1 MIKRQILAFLLR
13 WLTSCVA
20 MYVCINCFGTFAD
33 GSEAVRTSWGF
44 YVIAG
49 LVFSLVNTIVKPIAT
64 IFALP
69 LLLVTLGL
77 FTLILNAAMVALTI
91 WIMPDVT
98 MTFWG
103 AIESCLLIS
112 LINFLVNLVV
122 PDVK

>member
-1 MIKRQILAFLLR
+1 MIKRQSLAFLLR

-20 MYVCINCFGTFAD
+20 MYVCVNCFGTFAD
-33 GSEAVRTSWGF
+33 GSEAVRTSWEF

>member
-64 IFALP
+64 IFALQ

>member
-69 LLLVTLGL
+69 LFLVTLGL

>member
-13 WLTSCVA
+13 WLTSSVA

>member
-1 MIKRQILAFLLR
+1 MTKRQILAFLLR

-112 LINFLVNLVV
+112 LINFLNLIEF
-122 PDVK
+122 

>member
-33 GSEAVRTSWGF
+33 GSEAVRTSWEF

-69 LLLVTLGL
+69 LLSVTLGL

>member
-1 MIKRQILAFLLR
+1 
-13 WLTSCVA
+13 

-64 IFALP
+64 IFALQ

>member
-33 GSEAVRTSWGF
+33 GSEAVRTSWEF

>member
-122 PDVK
+122 LDVK

>member
-20 MYVCINCFGTFAD
+20 MYVCVNCFGTFAD
-33 GSEAVRTSWGF
+33 GSEAVRTSWEF